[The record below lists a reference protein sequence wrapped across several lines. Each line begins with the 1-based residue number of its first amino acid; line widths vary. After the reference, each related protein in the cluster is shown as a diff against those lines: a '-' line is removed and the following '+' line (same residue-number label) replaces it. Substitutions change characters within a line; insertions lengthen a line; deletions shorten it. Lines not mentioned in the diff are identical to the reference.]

1 MQKDENFP
9 ALSILRSVFKFQF
22 RILSTAV
29 SFHPL
34 EKLIWPQTSHS
45 KLFFEYFWRKYEK
58 GMQAGPEAQIM
69 YNYVIIYKKDIT
81 IPFFKGT
88 YSTSRTFGLP

>member
-1 MQKDENFP
+1 
-9 ALSILRSVFKFQF
+9 
-22 RILSTAV
+22 
-29 SFHPL
+29 
-34 EKLIWPQTSHS
+34 
-45 KLFFEYFWRKYEK
+45 
-58 GMQAGPEAQIM
+58 MQAGPEAQIM